1 MTCTHFHLCYYYC
14 LFFSEDIF
22 RYITDTCL
30 DCVVWRPAESTWKI
44 RTIGVQH
51 LYRDWNWGISDEFC
65 SKCSVS
71 IEVCLTLFCI
81 FGLIC
86 SMFGSS
92 CCEHWTI
99 EFIRRQQG
107 TAHVLLYFIS
117 CITMYGTGQKN
128 IIHLSLPCIIYHCN
142 TMHVTRYADI
152 IWISDHVSPDD
163 SASPRQEIAELEV
176 RLRQCAVFF
185 QLIPV
190 PEWWDGGQS
199 GYAQEESYHVYL
211 DDFLQWRGL
220 LKTST

>member
-1 MTCTHFHLCYYYC
+1 MC
-14 LFFSEDIF
+14 LG
-22 RYITDTCL
+22 
-30 DCVVWRPAESTWKI
+30 CVVWRPAESTSKI

-81 FGLIC
+81 FEHIC

-92 CCEHWTI
+92 CCEQSSSSEGNKVRPMYYCISFHVSPCMVLGKQTLSMYHYRVSCI
-99 EFIRRQQG
+99 IVSPCRQQG
-107 TAHVLLYFIS
+107 MQT
-117 CITMYGTGQKN
+117 
-128 IIHLSLPCIIYHCN
+128 LSEYQI
-142 TMHVTRYADI
+142 
-152 IWISDHVSPDD
+152 HVSPDD

-211 DDFLQWRGL
+211 DHSLQWRGL
-220 LKTST
+220 LKTSTWG